1 MDIRVHTP
9 PNEPLRAPV
18 PPARLLHETVIDR
31 LRDMI
36 VQGELAPGAKLVERV
51 LCERLGV
58 SRTPLREAIKRLASE
73 GLVALQPNR
82 GAIVTALT
90 LEQVRETFAVIG
102 ALEALA
108 GQLACRNITDAQLAE
123 IRALHFEMLACHARG
138 DLAGYFRCNQAI
150 HVAIVAAG
158 GNRTL
163 AATYRHLNAHVLRAR
178 YMANLSRERWDRAVA
193 EHEAM
198 LNALAARDGERLQ
211 RLLSEHLGAKMMA
224 VLAAVQS
231 AEGASDAAY
240 D

>member
-1 MDIRVHTP
+1 
-9 PNEPLRAPV
+9 
-18 PPARLLHETVIDR
+18 
-31 LRDMI
+31 
-36 VQGELAPGAKLVERV
+36 V

-82 GAIVTALT
+82 GAIVTPLT
-90 LEQVRETFAVIG
+90 LAAVRETFEVMG

-123 IRALHFEMLACHARG
+123 IRALHYEMLACHARG

-150 HVAIVAAG
+150 HLAVVAAS
-158 GNRTL
+158 GNATL
-163 AATYRHLNAHVLRAR
+163 AATYGNLNAHVRRAR

-193 EHEAM
+193 EHEEM
-198 LNALAARDGERLQ
+198 LAALGARDGARLQ

-231 AEGASDAAY
+231 QEGAGDAAY

>member
-1 MDIRVHTP
+1 MHTISAVNDIALSP
-9 PNEPLRAPV
+9 
-18 PPARLLHETVIDR
+18 RLLHEDAAER

-36 VQGELAPGAKLVERV
+36 VQGELPSGAKLVERV

-82 GAIVTALT
+82 GAIVTPLT
-90 LEQVRETFAVIG
+90 LAAVRETFEVIG

-123 IRALHFEMLACHARG
+123 VRALHFEMLACHARG

-150 HVAIVAAG
+150 HLAIVAAS
-158 GNRTL
+158 GNATL
-163 AATYRHLNAHVLRAR
+163 AATYRSLNAHVRRAR
-178 YMANLSRERWDRAVA
+178 YMANLSRGRWDRAVA
-193 EHEAM
+193 EHEEM
-198 LNALAARDGERLQ
+198 LAALAARDGVRLQ

-231 AEGASDAAY
+231 EEGASNAAY

>member
-1 MDIRVHTP
+1 MHTILAV
-9 PNEPLRAPV
+9 NDLALAP
-18 PPARLLHETVIDR
+18 RLLHEDATER

-36 VQGELAPGAKLVERV
+36 VHGDLAPGAKLVERV
-51 LCERLGV
+51 LCARLGV

-73 GLVALQPNR
+73 GLVELQPNR
-82 GAIVTALT
+82 GAIVTPLT
-90 LEQVRETFAVIG
+90 LEQVRETFAVMG

-150 HVAIVAAG
+150 HAAIVAAG